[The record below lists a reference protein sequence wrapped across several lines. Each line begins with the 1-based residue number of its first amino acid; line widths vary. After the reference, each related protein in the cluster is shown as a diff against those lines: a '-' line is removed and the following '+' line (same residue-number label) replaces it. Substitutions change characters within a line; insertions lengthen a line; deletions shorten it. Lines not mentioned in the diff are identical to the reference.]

1 MAPQFT
7 LYSHKGVRMRRAC
20 PAAPLLTLA
29 PQPGP
34 NPLKPAILME
44 KLGLEYE
51 VIPLVFGD
59 DAETGVKG
67 AKFLKVNPNGRGA

>member
-1 MAPQFT
+1 
-7 LYSHKGVRMRRAC
+7 
-20 PAAPLLTLA
+20 
-29 PQPGP
+29 
-34 NPLKPAILME
+34 ME

>member
-1 MAPQFT
+1 
-7 LYSHKGVRMRRAC
+7 
-20 PAAPLLTLA
+20 
-29 PQPGP
+29 
-34 NPLKPAILME
+34 ME

-67 AKFLKVNPNGRGA
+67 AKFLKVNPNGRGAWQRVPLAVSPR